1 MMREGNVAPVEVRAG
16 EDESDRRLGPRRC
29 HAGQGQRKRWRRRGR
44 RGRLLTA
51 AGALCVAAAIALG
64 IYNVWD
70 TWHAGSVASEALSE
84 FELATPLSDSLP
96 GIDSLRPMP
105 EVEIDGRSYIGKLV
119 IPSQGLELPVQASW
133 DYPALRVSPCR
144 YAGSAY
150 SGDLVIAAHNYVSHF
165 GGLKGLRE
173 GDEVRFVDA
182 DGNEFSY
189 AVAFTDVLGP
199 TAVDEMK
206 AADGW
211 DLTLFTCTWGGASR
225 VTVRCANTDGPLNGM
240 R

>member
-1 MMREGNVAPVEVRAG
+1 
-16 EDESDRRLGPRRC
+16 
-29 HAGQGQRKRWRRRGR
+29 
-44 RGRLLTA
+44 
-51 AGALCVAAAIALG
+51 
-64 IYNVWD
+64 
-70 TWHAGSVASEALSE
+70 
-84 FELATPLSDSLP
+84 
-96 GIDSLRPMP
+96 
-105 EVEIDGRSYIGKLV
+105 
-119 IPSQGLELPVQASW
+119 
-133 DYPALRVSPCR
+133 
-144 YAGSAY
+144 
-150 SGDLVIAAHNYVSHF
+150 
-165 GGLKGLRE
+165 
-173 GDEVRFVDA
+173 VRFVDA